1 MIPIAEYEADGATFA
16 VPDLPIVN
24 VMLDSLVDTAD
35 QMDAVEGGESLT
47 ITANQRIAE
56 GVLFSNNMIPFSALN
71 GSEGVFSV
79 IGDGFKAVWNWITGT
94 IKSIWNF
101 FFSRDNAEVAETT
114 KKEIDEG
121 NDKAKKAADGTQT
134 DAEANS
140 QASKMAKIAEEGGD
154 KATADAL
161 KSAKSPKE
169 KRDAIKAA
177 LKKLPTL
184 NKKAIAKI
192 RKSVDL
198 VEASQKAF
206 NSIINK
212 ESPKTQNAN
221 DHIVGSDHP
230 AADILIE
237 MEALINKV
245 IVKNTA
251 FAPIVQKAATAKDVS
266 TAIAFGN
273 AINSNVA
280 AMKTLGDD
288 FNGKK
293 GALQTVLSK
302 TEDRMKKAKDA
313 KDKAALKSEIAALRE
328 LVNQAVKV
336 AKLIEITNV
345 RLRNAHKALLEMF
358 GL

>member
-1 MIPIAEYEADGATFA
+1 MIPIAEYEADGATFV

-24 VMLDSLVDTAD
+24 VMIDSLDDSVD
-35 QMDAVEGGESLT
+35 QMDAVEGGEAIT
-47 ITANQRIAE
+47 ITPNQRIAE
-56 GVLFSNNMIPFSALN
+56 GVLFANNMIPFSALQGN
-71 GSEGVFSV
+71 EGVFSA
-79 IGDGFKAVWNWITGT
+79 IGDGFKAAWDWITGT

-134 DAEANS
+134 DEEANS
-140 QASKMAKIAEEGGD
+140 QASKMAKIADEGGD
-154 KATADAL
+154 KATADSL
-161 KSAKSPKE
+161 KDAKSPKE
-169 KRDAIKAA
+169 KRAAIKAA
-177 LKKLPTL
+177 LKRLPTL
-184 NKKAIAKI
+184 NKTAQNKVLKAIN
-192 RKSVDL
+192 L
-198 VEASQKAF
+198 VEGSHKAF
-206 NSIINK
+206 ISIVSK
-212 ESPKTQNAN
+212 DSPKTQAAS
-221 DHIVGSDHP
+221 DKMTGSDHP

-245 IVKNTA
+245 IVKNAA
-251 FAPIVQKAATAKDVS
+251 FEPIVKKVATAKEVNAVIS
-266 TAIAFGN
+266 FGTAIN
-273 AINSNVA
+273 ANVA

-288 FNGKK
+288 FNSKK
-293 GALQTVLSK
+293 NALQTVLTK

-313 KDKAALKSEIAALRE
+313 KDKAALKSEIGALRE

-345 RLRNAHKALLEMF
+345 RLRGAHKALLEMF

>member
-1 MIPIAEYEADGATFA
+1 MIPVAEYEADGATFV

-24 VMLDSLVDTAD
+24 VMIDSLDDSVD
-35 QMDAVEGGESLT
+35 QMDAIAGGESIK
-47 ITANQRIAE
+47 ITPNQRVAE
-56 GVLFSNNMIPFSALN
+56 GVLFANNMIPFSALQGN
-71 GSEGVFSV
+71 EGVFSA
-79 IGDGFKAVWNWITGT
+79 IGDGFKAAWDWIVGT

-134 DAEANS
+134 DAEASS
-140 QASKMAKIAEEGGD
+140 QAGKMAKLAEEGGD

-161 KSAKSPKE
+161 KSAKTPQE
-169 KRDAIKAA
+169 KRAAIKAA

-184 NKKAIAKI
+184 NKTAQNKIVKA
-192 RKSVDL
+192 VNL
-198 VEASQKAF
+198 VEGSHKAF
-206 NSIINK
+206 ISIVNK
-212 ESPKTQNAN
+212 DSPKAQAAN
-221 DHIVGSDHP
+221 DKMTGSDHP

-245 IVKNTA
+245 IVKNAA
-251 FAPIVQKAATAKDVS
+251 FEPIVKKVATAKEVS
-266 TAIAFGN
+266 AVIAFGT
-273 AINSNVA
+273 AINANVA

-293 GALQTVLSK
+293 GALQAVLTK

-313 KDKAALKSEIAALRE
+313 KDKAALKSEIDALRV

-345 RLRNAHKALLEMF
+345 RLRGAHKALLEMF

>member
-1 MIPIAEYEADGATFA
+1 MIPIADYEEDGASFE
-16 VPDLPIVN
+16 VPDLPVVT
-24 VMLDSLVDTAD
+24 VMMDSLDDTVD
-35 QMDAVEGGESLT
+35 QMDAVEGGEAIT
-47 ITANQRIAE
+47 FTANQRVAE
-56 GVLFSNNMIPFSALN
+56 GVLFANNMIPFSALQGN
-71 GSEGVFSV
+71 EGVFSA

-121 NDKAKKAADGTQT
+121 NDKAKKAVDGTQS
-134 DAEANS
+134 DEEAS
-140 QASKMAKIAEEGGD
+140 GQASKMAKIAEEGGD
-154 KATADAL
+154 KATADSL
-161 KSAKSPKE
+161 KSAKTPKE

-184 NKKAIAKI
+184 NKTAQNKVLKAIA
-192 RKSVDL
+192 L
-198 VEASQKAF
+198 VETSQKAF
-206 NSIINK
+206 QAIINK
-212 ESPKTQNAN
+212 DSPKTQKAN
-221 DHIVGSDHP
+221 DHIVGNDHP

-251 FAPIVQKAATAKDVS
+251 FEPIVKKAATAKDVNS
-266 TAIAFGN
+266 VIAFGN
-273 AINSNVA
+273 AINGNVA

-288 FNGKK
+288 FNSKK
-293 GALQTVLSK
+293 GALQTVLTK

-313 KDKAALKSEIAALRE
+313 KDKTALKAEIAALRE

-345 RLRNAHKALLEMF
+345 RLRGAHKELLAMF